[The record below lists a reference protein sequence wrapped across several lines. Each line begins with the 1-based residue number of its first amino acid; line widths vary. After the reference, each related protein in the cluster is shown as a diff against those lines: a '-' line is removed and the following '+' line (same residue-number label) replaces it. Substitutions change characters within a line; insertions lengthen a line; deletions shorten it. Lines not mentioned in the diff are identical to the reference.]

1 MKKEKPQQ
9 PIKFRAVHEFT
20 RWRPATHSTLENAF
34 GPSRG
39 AKALFA
45 LPADDAKIVEHGP
58 VRFVIVWDSR
68 NDDPGL
74 ITKPHTQ
81 PRPISRDDIDRFEDA
96 KAPPPDCVLDA
107 YFDATAVAIESFPVP
122 VFSATTLLEL
132 EAELQERV
140 RESEQLSEPERLLR
154 LAKANPLPSRIEITT
169 SAFMRNADV
178 IVQTLRRAK
187 GQCERCEVPAP
198 FLRAVNSSPY
208 LEVHHVLPLSKGG
221 EDTTGNT
228 VAVCPNCHR
237 ELHYGQAA

>member
-9 PIKFRAVHEFT
+9 PIKFRAVHELT
-20 RWRPATHSTLENAF
+20 RWRIASHATLENAL
-34 GPSRG
+34 GPKSG

-45 LPADDAKIVEHGP
+45 LPADNAKIVKNGP

-74 ITKPHTQ
+74 ITKPHTE
-81 PRPISRDDIDRFEDA
+81 PRQIRRKDIDRFEGE
-96 KAPPPDCVLDA
+96 KAPPPDSVLDA
-107 YFDATAVAIESFPVP
+107 YFDTAAVVMESFPVP
-122 VFSATTLLEL
+122 VLSATTLPEL

-140 RESEQLSEPERLLR
+140 RESEQLSESERLLR
-154 LAKANPLPSRIEITT
+154 LANANPLPSQIQVTT
-169 SAFMRNADV
+169 SAFVRNADV

-208 LEVHHVLPLSKGG
+208 LEVHHVVPLSKGG
-221 EDTTGNT
+221 EDTTSNT
-228 VAVCPNCHR
+228 VALCPNCHR